1 MPDDTLYLLGMARPS
16 SEVAGILE
24 QVGGIGFLP
33 PLELSIEMHRLQ
45 RPSCGSW
52 MQHKYYYDSLV

>member
-1 MPDDTLYLLGMARPS
+1 MRDDTLYLLGLAGPS
-16 SEVAGILE
+16 FEVAGILE

-33 PLELSIEMHRLQ
+33 PLELSTEMHWLQ

-52 MQHKYYYDSLV
+52 MHLKYYYDSLV

>member
-1 MPDDTLYLLGMARPS
+1 MPDDTLYLLVLAGPS

-33 PLELSIEMHRLQ
+33 PLELSTKMH
-45 RPSCGSW
+45 
-52 MQHKYYYDSLV
+52 